1 MPSKPPKKKEIV
13 EGSTAN
19 EEDKLEECDDNNNT
33 PFIQFLLQKIHTNRP
48 SPYKLLGRENED
60 TFENEYDS
68 DRDILF
74 FDNSDSGNEL
84 TRAT

>member
-1 MPSKPPKKKEIV
+1 MPSKPQKKKEIV

-48 SPYKLLGRENED
+48 SPYKLLGQENED
-60 TFENEYDS
+60 TFEN
-68 DRDILF
+68 DII
-74 FDNSDSGNEL
+74 L
-84 TRAT
+84 TGISCSLTIVIVEMS